1 MQQKLTHCTS
11 TNLYT
16 IFSVIV
22 LFMAKPPSS
31 SSYIQTKAY
40 HKPMMNLTL

>member
-16 IFSVIV
+16 IFSVV

-40 HKPMMNLTL
+40 HKPMMNLYPE